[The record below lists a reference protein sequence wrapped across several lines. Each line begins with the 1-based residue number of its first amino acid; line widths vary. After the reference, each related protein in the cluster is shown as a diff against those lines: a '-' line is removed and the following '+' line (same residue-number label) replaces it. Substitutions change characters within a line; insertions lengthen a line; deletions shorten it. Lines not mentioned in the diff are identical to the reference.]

1 MNSSNQKDQALEF
14 LKADLP
20 RFSKLYKECFLAV
33 GRGAMLVYAKSAL
46 SKKLPNNHNYRTRQ
60 EILELFD
67 AVESKEKLGGMIDL
81 YEPKEEGILVLITD
95 YSYAT
100 YFVTVNF

>member
-1 MNSSNQKDQALEF
+1 
-14 LKADLP
+14 
-20 RFSKLYKECFLAV
+20 
-33 GRGAMLVYAKSAL
+33 MLVYAKSAL